1 MGLLGTLKY
10 SAPSRENWNPSSA
23 QCICHVCQP
32 PSTRPGIDLPSQVF
46 PLDAAWTVVPG
57 GHEPLPY
64 HSKMSISPSGIGSSL
79 TVQNDGQRPV
89 DKQSS
94 FIRASQ
100 VVPIWP
106 RQLPR
111 SLPLK

>member
-10 SAPSRENWNPSSA
+10 GAPSRAKWNPSVA

-57 GHEPLPY
+57 AHAPLPY
-64 HSKMSISPSGIGSSL
+64 HSKMSTSPSGSGSSL
-79 TVQNDGQRPV
+79 TPQNDGQRPGN
-89 DKQSS
+89 KQSS
-94 FIRASQ
+94 FIFASH
-100 VVPIWP
+100 VGLIAL
-106 RQLPR
+106 RKLPR
-111 SLPLK
+111 SL